1 MRLQSAGQGEPT
13 MKKFLVLTSILISLI
28 LSSKEGGSETV
39 EVKIIKSTFIPAVIK
54 VKKGDTVR
62 WVIQKSFYIQ

>member
-1 MRLQSAGQGEPT
+1 

-62 WVIQKSFYIQ
+62 WIIQKSFYIQ